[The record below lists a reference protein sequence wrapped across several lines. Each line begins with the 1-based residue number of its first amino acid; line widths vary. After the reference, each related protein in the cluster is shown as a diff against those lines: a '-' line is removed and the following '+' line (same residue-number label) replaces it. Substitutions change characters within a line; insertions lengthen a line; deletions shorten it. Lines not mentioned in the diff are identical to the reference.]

1 MQIHLEEFVHRLAR
15 GLSVKRIATERAI
28 NHKTVST
35 HEARLMERRTF
46 TSMADIVRYSM
57 KLRML

>member
-1 MQIHLEEFVHRLAR
+1 MHRLAR